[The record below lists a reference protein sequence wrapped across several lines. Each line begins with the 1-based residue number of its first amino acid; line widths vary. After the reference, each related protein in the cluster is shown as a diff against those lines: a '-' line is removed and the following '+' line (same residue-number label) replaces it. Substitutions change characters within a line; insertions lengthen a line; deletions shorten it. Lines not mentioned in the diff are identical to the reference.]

1 MLMLTDTEL
10 TDILFRVDNDMDNW
24 RDRAKLRQH
33 IQAQAARIAQLENHV
48 QVVDASN
55 VHLTKLAGQ
64 LRAEVDAHDAA
75 LQQRDAAI
83 SALKQTTQAP
93 PGWHKL
99 FMATPTLPIEISVN
113 GVPIPLHN
121 GASTEEM

>member
-1 MLMLTDTEL
+1 MLTDAEL
-10 TDILFRVDNDMDNW
+10 QDILYRIDNDMANW
-24 RDRAKLRQH
+24 RDRARLRAH
-33 IQAQAARIAQLENHV
+33 VEAQAATIAERDQTI
-48 QVVDASN
+48 A
-55 VHLTKLAGQ
+55 Q

-75 LQQRDAAI
+75 LQRRDAEIA
-83 SALKQTTQAP
+83 ALKRETQAP

>member
-24 RDRAKLRQH
+24 RDRARLRQH

-64 LRAEVDAHDAA
+64 LRAEVDA
-75 LQQRDAAI
+75 
-83 SALKQTTQAP
+83 LKRETHAP
-93 PGWHKL
+93 AGWHKL
-99 FMATPTLPIEISVN
+99 FVATPTLPVEISVN
-113 GVPIPLHN
+113 GVTVPLN
-121 GASTEEM
+121 GHGTDEVGA

>member
-64 LRAEVDAHDAA
+64 LRAEVDA
-75 LQQRDAAI
+75 
-83 SALKQTTQAP
+83 LKRETQAP
-93 PGWHKL
+93 DGWHKL
-99 FMATPTLPIEISVN
+99 FVATPTLPVEISVN
-113 GVPIPLHN
+113 GVPVPLN
-121 GASTEEM
+121 RNADDLAEVGA

>member
-1 MLMLTDTEL
+1 MLTDAEL
-10 TDILFRVDNDMDNW
+10 TDILYRLDEGITHW

-33 IQAQAARIAQLENHV
+33 IAAQAATIAERDQTI
-48 QVVDASN
+48 A
-55 VHLTKLAGQ
+55 Q

-99 FMATPTLPIEISVN
+99 FMATPTLPVEISVN
-113 GVPIPLHN
+113 GVPIPIHN
-121 GASTEEM
+121 GASTEEMTR